1 VDAEGSQLDVHT
13 RGLFLPVRPN
23 GRATGCHHLPFPSAP
38 AVTALQWGWEFLLQQ
53 GCSASSCS
61 VNKKITTLMP
71 TEVKPRSKHVSSD
84 YHTPRTVEDVTERNV
99 QAILQLE
106 EAAKA
111 NRSNADRIADLIA
124 AFCGSM
130 TFVWVHVIWFGAWV
144 FVNTSPGIKPFDPFP
159 FTFLT
164 LIVSL
169 EAIFLSTFILIS
181 QNHETRLSERRNHLD
196 LQINLLTEQENT
208 KMLRMLER
216 IAKKVGANTDD
227 DPSLQVLDQ
236 ATNPEKLVEQIEQA
250 SMQGSNKPRGT
261 TSKL

>member
-1 VDAEGSQLDVHT
+1 M
-13 RGLFLPVRPN
+13 
-23 GRATGCHHLPFPSAP
+23 
-38 AVTALQWGWEFLLQQ
+38 TALQSGWEFLPQQ
-53 GCSASSCS
+53 VRSASSGRP
-61 VNKKITTLMP
+61 NKTITTLMP
-71 TEVKPRSKHVSSD
+71 TEVKSRSNHFSSD

-124 AFCGSM
+124 AFCGSI

-144 FVNTSPGIKPFDPFP
+144 FVNTLPGIKPFDPFP

-164 LIVSL
+164 LMVSL

-216 IAKKVGANTDD
+216 IAEKVGAITDD

-250 SMQGSNKPRGT
+250 STQGSK
-261 TSKL
+261 